1 MRTNAKLAP
10 RIGVLLLAGLLGGD
24 TFAQQ
29 LGQEPAPPR
38 PPTPQKP
45 TEPGYR
51 VRVTTE
57 IVLVNV
63 IARDKKGN
71 LIKDL

>member
-1 MRTNAKLAP
+1 MRIT
-10 RIGVLLLAGLLGGD
+10 IGRRMAVLLLASLLGASVP
-24 TFAQQ
+24 AQQ
-29 LGQEPAPPR
+29 EPPQ
-38 PPTPQKP
+38 TQPQKP
-45 TEPGYR
+45 SEPGFR

-71 LIKDL
+71 LIRD